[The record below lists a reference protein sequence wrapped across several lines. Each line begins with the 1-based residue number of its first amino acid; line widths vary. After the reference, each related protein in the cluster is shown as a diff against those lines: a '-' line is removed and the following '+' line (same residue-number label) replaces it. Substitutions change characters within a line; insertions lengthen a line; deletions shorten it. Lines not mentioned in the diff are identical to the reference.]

1 MKDLER
7 NSKEVLAGLRPV
19 FEAGG
24 SVTAGNSSQMSD
36 GAAFVLVMS
45 EEMVKELNLEPI
57 ARLVNFASAGVEPR
71 IMGIG
76 PVKAVPK
83 VLKQAG
89 LSINDIGLIEL
100 NEAFASQSLAVIR
113 ELD

>member
-1 MKDLER
+1 MKGKKETKSYIVNKDEGPR
-7 NSKEVLAGLRPV
+7 AGTSKEVLAGLRPV

-57 ARLVNFASAGVEPR
+57 G
-71 IMGIG
+71 
-76 PVKAVPK
+76 
-83 VLKQAG
+83 
-89 LSINDIGLIEL
+89 
-100 NEAFASQSLAVIR
+100 
-113 ELD
+113 